1 MLIDASSAFLTVI
14 DMQERLLPVMADSEA
29 IERNC
34 SILLQAANQM
44 NVPSLVSEQYPKGLG
59 QTVPTL
65 AGFAKGDAIF
75 SKVEFSC
82 ARDSALIKQMEQFGR
97 KQAILCGIEAH
108 ICVLQTALE
117 LQQQGFEVFVA
128 VDAIG
133 SRSQA
138 SKIVAS
144 DRMSAAGISLVT
156 TEMAV
161 FEMVRT
167 AAAPQFKTLSKLIQ

>member
-14 DMQERLLPVMADSEA
+14 DMQERLLPVMADNEA

-44 NVPSLVSEQYPKGLG
+44 NVPSVVSEQYPKGLG
-59 QTVPTL
+59 QTVAGL
-65 AGFAKGDAIF
+65 AGFVKGDAVF

-82 ARDSALIKQMEQFGR
+82 ARDSYLIEQMEQLGR
-97 KQAILCGIEAH
+97 RQAILCGIEAH

-117 LQQQGFEVFVA
+117 LQQRGFDVFVV
-128 VDAIG
+128 VDATG

-138 SKIVAS
+138 SKTIAN

-156 TEMAV
+156 TEMVV
-161 FEMVRT
+161 FEMLQT
-167 AAAPQFKTLSKLIQ
+167 AAAPQFKTLSRLIQ